1 MPRQNMT
8 QSLACRMTC
17 PILLCLML
25 CGACCAPRV
34 ETVVLTPPEN
44 LMQPTPHP
52 ALPEAL
58 MHTDNVRE
66 YAKAATLA
74 IVRYGEALDM
84 SNADKAAITDWSK
97 TVNGAEI
104 GK

>member
-8 QSLACRMTC
+8 QSLACRMLC
-17 PILLCLML
+17 PMMLGLML
-25 CGACCAPRV
+25 CVMGCAPRV
-34 ETVVLTPPEN
+34 ETIVLTPPEN

-52 ALPEAL
+52 ALPESL

-74 IVRYGEALDM
+74 IMRYGEALDM
-84 SNADKAAITDWSK
+84 SNADKAAI
-97 TVNGAEI
+97 AEWKRAV
-104 GK
+104 GNDRP